1 MPKLWVRALKRA
13 SSKSGEG
20 SVQSKSRGFSFMDRI
35 CLSNFREIF
44 WKIIFRAGA

>member
-1 MPKLWVRALKRA
+1 MRALKRS
-13 SSKSGEG
+13 SSKLGEG